1 MSLFKHPG
9 ALVVDEKALLKT
21 SRPPDN
27 QNEPT
32 RFGLVVFDFDGTL
45 ADSYAWLVGALNRL
59 APRYGF
65 WPVTAAEEPELR
77 QLGAAA
83 IMRRLRLPMWK
94 RPLVARALRRLM
106 AREIDQIRLFPG
118 MAELVHGLAEGGV
131 PLAIASSNAR
141 ENIAQ
146 VLGQGGLAC
155 FEQLEC
161 GIGLGGKPRRL
172 RAIRRRYR
180 LGPGEMLYIGDE
192 VRDLHAA
199 RTAGVA
205 SGAVTWGYNHP
216 DALRARQPDHL
227 FTQPAD
233 IAHLLLARA
242 KRKANVV
249 RACEEFRS

>member
-1 MSLFKHPG
+1 MVSQPG
-9 ALVVDEKALLKT
+9 QNSVMRAAPLASE
-21 SRPPDN
+21 PPRR
-27 QNEPT
+27 

-65 WPVTAAEEPELR
+65 RQVTAAEEPELR

-83 IMRRLRLPMWK
+83 IMRRLRLPVWK

-106 AREIDQIRLFPG
+106 AREIEQIRLFPE
-118 MAELVHGLAEGGV
+118 MAGLVQTLAAGGV
-131 PLAIASSNAR
+131 PLAIASSNAC

-146 VLGQGGLAC
+146 VLGERHLAC
-155 FEQLEC
+155 FGELEC
-161 GIGLGGKPRRL
+161 RIGLGGKPARL
-172 RAIRRRYR
+172 RAMRRRHR
-180 LGPGEMLYIGDE
+180 LGPRELLYIGDE

-199 RTAGVA
+199 RAAGAV

-227 FTQPAD
+227 FAQPAD
-233 IAHLLLARA
+233 IAHLLLPRA
-242 KRKANVV
+242 
-249 RACEEFRS
+249 